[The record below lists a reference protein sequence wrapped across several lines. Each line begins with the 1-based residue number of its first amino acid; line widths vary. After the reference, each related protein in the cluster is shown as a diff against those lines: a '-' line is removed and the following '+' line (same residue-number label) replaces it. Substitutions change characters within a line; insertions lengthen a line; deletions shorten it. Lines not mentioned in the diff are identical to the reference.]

1 MDFQKD
7 FDTLFAAMLTDWQNQ
22 EPEADLSKGSLIY
35 LKSACLAS
43 ALWGIYKYQD
53 WIVKQIF
60 ADTADTQ
67 YLELHGWTRGISRN
81 IGESDADYLARILE
95 YIRRP
100 PAGGNQYDY
109 IKWAKNINGV
119 KNAWCIPLANGLG
132 TVAVI
137 ILADS
142 DTTGSEIP
150 SSSARIGVTTSVA
163 TNQLNDSAAA
173 FTTAQA
179 VAVGDIVENPLRGT
193 STTVATVNSASQLT
207 LSADIFPFAGDPYI
221 IHCQTGIN
229 TTVTANKLI
238 NSAGTFTDATYTV
251 MPGDIAENISDG
263 TSTTIVSVDSA
274 MQLTLAN
281 DIFTATGKTYV
292 IKGVIAQV
300 KEYID
305 PLRPVT
311 ASKVSIVPPTL
322 VSQAVTMTATGT
334 AIDKTTIAANITAY
348 LKTMIPGQTLYR
360 AKLTQIAMDAGA
372 DNVSITTPAA
382 DVTATTYQMIRPGVI
397 SVS

>member
-1 MDFQKD
+1 
-7 FDTLFAAMLTDWQNQ
+7 
-22 EPEADLSKGSLIY
+22 
-35 LKSACLAS
+35 
-43 ALWGIYKYQD
+43 
-53 WIVKQIF
+53 
-60 ADTADTQ
+60 
-67 YLELHGWTRGISRN
+67 
-81 IGESDADYLARILE
+81 
-95 YIRRP
+95 
-100 PAGGNQYDY
+100 
-109 IKWAKNINGV
+109 
-119 KNAWCIPLANGLG
+119 
-132 TVAVI
+132 
-137 ILADS
+137 
-142 DTTGSEIP
+142 
-150 SSSARIGVTTSVA
+150 
-163 TNQLNDSAAA
+163 
-173 FTTAQA
+173 
-179 VAVGDIVENPLRGT
+179 
-193 STTVATVNSASQLT
+193 
-207 LSADIFPFAGDPYI
+207 
-221 IHCQTGIN
+221 
-229 TTVTANKLI
+229 
-238 NSAGTFTDATYTV
+238 